1 MEFVMDSQ
9 FLPTF
14 EIAGGSVAGR
24 AHVAAGRNNQDA
36 FYWGC
41 GEGRAVAVVC
51 DGCSG
56 GAHSEVGAKLGARL
70 MARALLGLLAE
81 PRSMEE
87 ALECARDEVLR
98 ELRALAVG
106 MSPGSGRGYSETIAQ
121 HFLFTIVGLALA
133 HGAATLF
140 ALGDGLVWLNGEK
153 SELGPFANNEPPY
166 LGYGLL
172 GDAREPQR
180 TAFRIL
186 AQVPQTEL
194 ESALIATDGVA
205 DLDAERA
212 RTVHGPLSR
221 FWTEDAFFRNP
232 DQVRRRLTV
241 VNRCPEGGALSDD
254 TTLVVVRARRPEQG
268 A

>member
-1 MEFVMDSQ
+1 MDSR
-9 FLPTF
+9 FLPSF

-24 AHVAAGRNNQDA
+24 AHLAAGRNNQDA
-36 FYWGC
+36 FHWVC
-41 GEGRAVAVVC
+41 REDRAVAVVC

-70 MARALLGLLAE
+70 IAQTLLELAAE

-87 ALECARDEVLR
+87 ALECARNEVLR

-121 HFLFTIVGLALA
+121 HFLFTVVGLALA
-133 HGAATLF
+133 HGEATLF

-172 GDAREPQR
+172 TDAREPQR
-180 TAFRIL
+180 AAFRIL
-186 AQVPQTEL
+186 AQVPQTAL

-205 DLDAERA
+205 DLDAERTRA
-212 RTVHGPLSR
+212 VHGPLSQ
-221 FWTEDAFFRNP
+221 FWTEDKFFRNP

-241 VNRCPEGGALSDD
+241 VSRRPESGALSDD
-254 TTLVVVRARRPEQG
+254 TTLVVVRARRPGE
-268 A
+268 AA

>member
-1 MEFVMDSQ
+1 MDSR

-36 FYWGC
+36 FYWVCRGD
-41 GEGRAVAVVC
+41 RAVAVVC

-56 GAHSEVGAKLGARL
+56 GPHNEVGAKLGARL
-70 MARALLGLLAE
+70 MGEALLGLLVE

-87 ALECARDEVLR
+87 ALECAGNEVLR
-98 ELRALAVG
+98 ALGALAVG
-106 MSPGSGRGYSETIAQ
+106 MSAGSGRDYSETIAQ

-153 SELGPFANNEPPY
+153 SELGPFANNQPPY

-172 GDAREPQR
+172 TDAREAER
-180 TAFRIL
+180 TTFRIL
-186 AQVPQTEL
+186 AQVPQTAL

-205 DLDAERA
+205 DLDAERG
-212 RTVHGPLSR
+212 RTAHGPVSQ
-221 FWTEDAFFRNP
+221 FWTEDKFFRNP

-241 VNRCPEGGALSDD
+241 ASRRPEGGALSDD

-268 A
+268 G